1 MSTEIRALGIRRK
14 VAYVRDVERL
24 EGIPPEV
31 RERLAEVAERY
42 PFRANDYYLGL
53 VDWNDPADPIRR
65 LVVPDEGELE
75 RFGSLDASGEA
86 KNAVAPG
93 VQHKYPHTVL
103 FLVNEVC
110 GAFCRYCFRK
120 RLFQDD
126 TGETSID
133 VTPGL
138 RYVAARPQITNVLL
152 TGGDPLMLN
161 TRRLEEIVGGI
172 RAIPHVGIVR
182 IGTKMPAFNPYRIL
196 DDPELLAMFRR
207 HSTPEKRI
215 YVMAHFD
222 HPRELTPAAV
232 KAIGQLIEAGAM
244 VVNQCPLIAGIN
256 DDPETL
262 AELFRRLSF
271 IGAPQYYLFQGR
283 PTAGNA
289 PFEIPIV
296 RGYFL
301 FEEAKKRVSGLAKRA
316 RFVMSHER
324 GKIEVVGVTDTRIY
338 LRFHRARN
346 PAAEGRF
353 LAFYR
358 DDEARWLDDLVPADE
373 ASAGDPASDAA

>member
-1 MSTEIRALGIRRK
+1 MTATVSGTRHK

-24 EGIPPEV
+24 EGIPPEE
-31 RERLAEVAERY
+31 RRRLAEVAARF

-53 VDWNDPADPIRR
+53 VDWSDPADPIRR
-65 LVVPDEGELE
+65 LVVPSEGELE
-75 RFGSLDASGEA
+75 RFGSLDASNEA

-120 RLFQDD
+120 RLFLDD

-133 VTPGL
+133 VRPGL
-138 RYVAARPQITNVLL
+138 KYVAERPQITNVLL

-161 TRRLEEIVGGI
+161 TRRLDEIIGGL

-196 DDPELLAMFRR
+196 EDPELLAMIRR
-207 HSTPEKRI
+207 HSTAEKRL

-222 HPRELTPAAV
+222 HPRELTPVAV
-232 KAIGQLIEAGAM
+232 EALGKLMEAGAII
-244 VVNQCPLIAGIN
+244 VNQCPLIAGIN
-256 DDPETL
+256 DDPEVL
-262 AELFRRLSF
+262 AQLFRKLSF

-289 PFEIPIV
+289 PFEVPIV

-324 GKIEVVGVTDTRIY
+324 GKIEIVGVTDTRIF

-346 PAAEGRF
+346 PLEEGRF
-353 LAFYR
+353 LSFYR
-358 DDEARWLDDLVPADE
+358 NDAACWLEDLVPAD
-373 ASAGDPASDAA
+373 GDAAASDVGAA

>member
-1 MSTEIRALGIRRK
+1 MSPTSPGSRRR
-14 VAYVRDVERL
+14 VAYVRDIERL
-24 EGIPPEV
+24 EGLPPEE
-31 RERLAEVAERY
+31 RRRLAEVAARF

-53 VDWNDPADPIRR
+53 VDWSDPADPIRR
-65 LVVPDEGELE
+65 LVVPSPGELDHA
-75 RFGSLDASGEA
+75 GALDPCGEA
-86 KNAVAPG
+86 KNTVAPG

-110 GAFCRYCFRK
+110 GAYCRYCFRK
-120 RLFQDD
+120 RLFLDD
-126 TGETSID
+126 TGETSLD
-133 VTPGL
+133 VGPGL

-161 TRRLEEIVGGI
+161 TRRLEEIVAGV
-172 RAIPHVGIVR
+172 RAIPHVGILR

-196 DDPELLAMFRR
+196 DDPALLAMIRR

-222 HPRELTPAAV
+222 HPRELTEPATE
-232 KAIGQLIEAGAM
+232 AIGQLIEAGAM
-244 VVNQCPLIAGIN
+244 VVNQCPLIGGIN
-256 DDPETL
+256 DDPAVL
-262 AELFRRLSF
+262 AELFRKLSF

-283 PTAGNA
+283 PTAGNE
-289 PFEIPIV
+289 PFFVPIV
-296 RGYFL
+296 RGYHL

-324 GKIEVVGVTDTRIY
+324 GKIEIVGVTANRIY

-346 PAAEGRF
+346 PLEEGRF
-353 LAFYR
+353 LSFYR
-358 DDEARWLDDLVPADE
+358 DDRALWLDDLVPAEED
-373 ASAGDPASDAA
+373 SAPAPSVDAA